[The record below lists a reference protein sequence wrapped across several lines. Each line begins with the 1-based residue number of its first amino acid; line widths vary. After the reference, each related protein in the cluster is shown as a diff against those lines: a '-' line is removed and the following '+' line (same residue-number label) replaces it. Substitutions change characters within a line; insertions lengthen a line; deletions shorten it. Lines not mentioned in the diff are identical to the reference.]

1 MVKYIRESLLKTPG
15 KPNPPT
21 YGVLQED
28 GLAEVVRPMG
38 LNESL
43 FEPSPRVLEAIVDNL
58 DKIGRYPDAQPP
70 RLSKKISNMFE
81 IEEDLI
87 VWGNGSEER
96 DLLYIDDLTQFVNMV
111 ITKQDQ
117 NFS

>member
-81 IEEDLI
+81 LLFEKLFYYQLQSQDTLF
-87 VWGNGSEER
+87 
-96 DLLYIDDLTQFVNMV
+96 LLYHRHR
-111 ITKQDQ
+111 
-117 NFS
+117 

>member
-1 MVKYIRESLLKTPG
+1 
-15 KPNPPT
+15 
-21 YGVLQED
+21 
-28 GLAEVVRPMG
+28 MG

-87 VWGNGSEER
+87 VWGNGSEELIKGAI
-96 DLLYIDDLTQFVNMV
+96 DLSVPRGKGRKN
-111 ITKQDQ
+111 
-117 NFS
+117 